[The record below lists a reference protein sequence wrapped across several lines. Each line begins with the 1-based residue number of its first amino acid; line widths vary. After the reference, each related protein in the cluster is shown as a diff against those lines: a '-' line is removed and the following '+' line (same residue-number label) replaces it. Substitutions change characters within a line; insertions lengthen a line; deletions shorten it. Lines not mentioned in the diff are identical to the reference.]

1 MEAVVLERVSK
12 SFGDARAVDALDLVV
27 PTGQI
32 AGFIGPNG
40 AGKTTTM
47 RMILSI
53 LVPDSGALRVLGQP
67 RATDCQ
73 DRIGYLPEERG
84 LYKKMR
90 VGAFLAYMARLK
102 GVRDKDL
109 RGNIERWLARLEL
122 EGAYGKRCEEL
133 SKGMQQKVQF
143 AAAVLHEPD
152 LLVLDEPFSGLDPVS
167 GSVLRELVLEQHR
180 AGRTILFSTHRM
192 QEAQQLCDH
201 VFMIHHGKKVLDTS
215 CAALEASGDGRAI
228 LVELEGDAG
237 VEALE
242 RLPAVE
248 NVARAG
254 RALRLALREGADP
267 AAVIREIAAAARVRR
282 VEVVR
287 ASLEEIFLR
296 LARTADHPGSD
307 A

>member
-1 MEAVVLERVSK
+1 
-12 SFGDARAVDALDLVV
+12 
-27 PTGQI
+27 
-32 AGFIGPNG
+32 
-40 AGKTTTM
+40 
-47 RMILSI
+47 
-53 LVPDSGALRVLGQP
+53 
-67 RATDCQ
+67 
-73 DRIGYLPEERG
+73 
-84 LYKKMR
+84 
-90 VGAFLAYMARLK
+90 
-102 GVRDKDL
+102 
-109 RGNIERWLARLEL
+109 
-122 EGAYGKRCEEL
+122 
-133 SKGMQQKVQF
+133 
-143 AAAVLHEPD
+143 
-152 LLVLDEPFSGLDPVS
+152 
-167 GSVLRELVLEQHR
+167 
-180 AGRTILFSTHRM
+180 
-192 QEAQQLCDH
+192 
-201 VFMIHHGKKVLDTS
+201 MIHHGKKVLDTS